1 YNLLLEM
8 DMLGKIYNAYIVEI
22 DGYEKPNIIHHDV
35 IELPSG
41 NLLATVHE
49 PNGKYIEDQMI
60 EIDRETGKTRRFIN
74 GRKLF
79 PREAYEAFTGKNADE
94 NDWLH
99 QNAIWFDMRSESILL
114 SARSQDAILKVSYPD
129 ADMEWILASHEDWPA
144 SYDDY
149 LLDPIGD

>member
-1 YNLLLEM
+1 FMIPTEKYVYAIDSNADVRWYSSLPVKLAFERLENGHILFASQDEARDQYNLLLEM

-60 EIDRETGKTRRFIN
+60 EIDRETGETRRFIN

-79 PREAYEAFTGKNADE
+79 PRE
-94 NDWLH
+94 
-99 QNAIWFDMRSESILL
+99 
-114 SARSQDAILKVSYPD
+114 
-129 ADMEWILASHEDWPA
+129 
-144 SYDDY
+144 
-149 LLDPIGD
+149 